1 MNKPDK
7 TVKRFH
13 PECVDCL
20 LNKALAVAELVE
32 SDELR
37 QEYIQKLKQIVESA
51 EDWESAPLVLAK
63 INRLQKELLN
73 YEANFER
80 EKDFFNRLMMSK
92 EAFIEEQIHSSA
104 DPLHTALNFALLGNY
119 IDFGA
124 MDKVDTVELDRL
136 LCGGVNL
143 EYNDGEYANL
153 VRDLSAAKSL
163 VYLTDN
169 CGEIV
174 TDKLFI
180 KEILRQ
186 FPSLKA
192 EVIVKGH
199 PVLNDATVKDA
210 EQIGLGE
217 VVPFSHNGSQI
228 AGTCLDDIS
237 AEATDKINS
246 ADVIIS
252 KGQANFETLIDS
264 GKNIY
269 FIFMCKCLVFAE
281 RFDVER
287 FSGMLLNELRK

>member
-7 TVKRFH
+7 AVRRFH

-20 LNKALAVAELVE
+20 LNKALAVAQLVE
-32 SDELR
+32 EDGLR
-37 QEYIQKLKQIVESA
+37 LEYIQKLKQILENA

-73 YEANFER
+73 YEADFER
-80 EKDFFNRLMMSK
+80 EKDYFNRLMMSK

-124 MDKVDTVELDRL
+124 MDKVDTDELDRL
-136 LCGGVNL
+136 LHGAVDL

-153 VRDLSAAKSL
+153 VKDLSTAKRL

-174 TDKLFI
+174 ADKLFI

-186 FPSLKA
+186 FPSVKA

-199 PVLNDATVKDA
+199 PVLNDATLKDA
-210 EQIGLGE
+210 EQIGLGG
-217 VVPFSHNGSQI
+217 VVPFSHNGSRI
-228 AGTCLDDIS
+228 VGTCLDDIS
-237 AEATDKINS
+237 AEATEKINS

-269 FIFMCKCLVFAE
+269 FIFMCKCMVFAG
-281 RFDVER
+281 RFGVDR

>member
-1 MNKPDK
+1 MNKPDN

-32 SDELR
+32 CDELR

-73 YEANFER
+73 YEADFER

-143 EYNDGEYANL
+143 EYNDSEYANL

-174 TDKLFI
+174 ADKLFI

-217 VVPFSHNGSQI
+217 VVPFSHNGSRI

-269 FIFMCKCLVFAE
+269 FIFMCKCLVFAGQ
-281 RFDVER
+281 FDVER
-287 FSGMLLNELRK
+287 FSGILLNELRK